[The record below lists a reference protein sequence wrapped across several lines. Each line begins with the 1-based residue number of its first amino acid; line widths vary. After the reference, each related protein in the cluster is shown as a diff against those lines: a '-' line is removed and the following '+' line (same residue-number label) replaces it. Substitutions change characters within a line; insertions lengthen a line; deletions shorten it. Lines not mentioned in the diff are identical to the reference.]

1 MSRRS
6 YKKREEERRKKKAK
20 RLLIGLVSGGV
31 LLIALALFFA
41 LGGSRGDDSGG
52 TPVLSVDQEVIDY
65 GDVKLNTNLTFEI
78 KVANTGDGTLKFKEA
93 PYLQVREG
101 C

>member
-6 YKKREEERRKKKAK
+6 NKKREEERRKKKA
-20 RLLIGLVSGGV
+20 RQLLIGMVSGGV
-31 LLIALALFFA
+31 LLIALAVFFA
-41 LGGSRGDDSGG
+41 FGGGRKDDGG

-65 GDVKLNTNLTFEI
+65 GDVKLATNLTFEI
-78 KVANTGDGTLKFKEA
+78 KVTNTGDGTLKFKEA
-93 PYLQVREG
+93 PYLQVLEG